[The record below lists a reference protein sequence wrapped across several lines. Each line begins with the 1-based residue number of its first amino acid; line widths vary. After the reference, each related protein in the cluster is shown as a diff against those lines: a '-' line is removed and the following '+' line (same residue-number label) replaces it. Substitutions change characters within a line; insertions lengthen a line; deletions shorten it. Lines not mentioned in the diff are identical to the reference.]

1 LKLYTRKELSKLL
14 RVHINTIDNMIKRGD
29 IKALK
34 IGRTVRI
41 SQEEL
46 DYLLKGE
53 KNENNH

>member
-1 LKLYTRKELSKLL
+1 
-14 RVHINTIDNMIKRGD
+14 MIKRGD

-46 DYLLKGE
+46 DYLLKGGN
-53 KNENNH
+53 NENNH

>member
-46 DYLLKGE
+46 DYLLKGGN
-53 KNENNH
+53 NENNH

>member
-1 LKLYTRKELSKLL
+1 
-14 RVHINTIDNMIKRGD
+14 MIKRGD

-46 DYLLKGE
+46 DYLLKEIMKTTIKMKTYNYTRFYE
-53 KNENNH
+53 K

>member
-46 DYLLKGE
+46 DYLLKGG

>member
-1 LKLYTRKELSKLL
+1 MKLYTRKELSKLL

-46 DYLLKGE
+46 DYLLKGG